1 MYNCFMAGKN
11 SCGVSLS
18 YFIRKNIP
26 STKDSE
32 KRDIKIIHQ
41 ASLVGCMFARD
52 SRKVINIIKEL
63 TLGTESET
71 WIKGLKCGI
80 KVMQE
85 IQANYGGTSEG
96 VIRKKFA
103 RVELKKTLYRNK
115 TTFKFDK

>member
-1 MYNCFMAGKN
+1 MAGKN

-18 YFIRKNIP
+18 YFIRKNMP

-71 WIKGLKCGI
+71 WIKGLKCGR
-80 KVMQE
+80 KAMQE
-85 IQANYGGTSEG
+85 LQDNYDGTSEG
-96 VIRKKFA
+96 SRRKKFA
-103 RVELKKTLYRNK
+103 IMELKKIFYKNK